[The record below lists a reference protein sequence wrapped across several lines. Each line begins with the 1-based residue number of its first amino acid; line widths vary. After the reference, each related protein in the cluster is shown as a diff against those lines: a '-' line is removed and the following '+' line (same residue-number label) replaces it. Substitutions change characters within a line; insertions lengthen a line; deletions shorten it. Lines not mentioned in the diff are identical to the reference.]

1 VGDRADRTRHAA
13 LIPSRMNTTKY
24 HKVSSFSLF
33 DFVCMLYAFSYAT
46 VKEGW
51 TVHGMA
57 PLSTVVF
64 ACVTL
69 VGFSVGRY
77 GA

>member
-1 VGDRADRTRHAA
+1 MAA
-13 LIPSRMNTTKY
+13 WLRSGLPFL
-24 HKVSSFSLF
+24 VSFSL
-33 DFVCMLYAFSYAT
+33 FVCMLYAFSYAT

-51 TVHGMA
+51 TVHGMM

-64 ACVTL
+64 GCVTL